1 MYLYSTI
8 KTIYKMVLPKNVRN
22 AIFRNMPRQLK
33 LIRDFAIRKLEKS
46 ADYDEIYDEKAK

>member
-1 MYLYSTI
+1 
-8 KTIYKMVLPKNVRN
+8 MVLPKNVRN